1 MGVLTELPWGA
12 QRIIGLI
19 VVVVVVLIILFFKRL
34 YDGAK
39 KFIDWFL
46 NLNLPKTISNFFKHP
61 FGKHPLGL

>member
-39 KFIDWFL
+39 KVIDWFL
-46 NLNLPKTISNFFKHP
+46 NLHKTISNFFKHP
-61 FGKHPLGL
+61 FGKHPFGF